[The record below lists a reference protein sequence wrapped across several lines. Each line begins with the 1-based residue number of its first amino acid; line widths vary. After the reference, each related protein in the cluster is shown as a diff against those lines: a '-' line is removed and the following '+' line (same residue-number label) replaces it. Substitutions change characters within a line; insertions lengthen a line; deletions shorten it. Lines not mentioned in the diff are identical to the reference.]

1 MHNNHLKSKDN
12 DDKPFFFIS
21 SLFTISVI
29 LCVYVG
35 IQKEQKN
42 YELICNDQI
51 MFTKI
56 NKVKIEDS
64 GTYTFFDKKDNQITY
79 NQDKGSICYIK
90 KI

>member
-1 MHNNHLKSKDN
+1 MYNKNLKTKEYQDN
-12 DDKPFFFIS
+12 EMFFI
-21 SLFTISVI
+21 LFVLVITI

-35 IQKEQKN
+35 IKKEQKN
-42 YELICNDQI
+42 YELVCNEQI

-56 NKVKIEDS
+56 NKVNIEDS